1 MLDHHFI
8 TTDLCVVGG
17 GLAGMCAAIAA
28 ARAGSKV
35 VLMQERPVLGGNAS
49 GEIRMW
55 VCGAKNCR
63 ETGIIEEIQL
73 ENLYRNPD
81 KLWPVWDG
89 ILYGKVKAE
98 PNITLLLN
106 CSCCDAEMDGNVIH
120 NITGW
125 QMTTQS
131 WITVRATFF
140 ADCSGDSI
148 LAPLTGAHYRVGRES
163 ADEFGEKISNTQ
175 PDPYTMGLSCLI
187 QARRLDRPVSFIAP
201 DWAKKVTRE
210 EIERRM
216 PDMNDPMENFWYL
229 ELGGDRD
236 SIHDTET
243 VRDELVALA
252 FGFWDYYKNS
262 GEFEGSE
269 YWQMDFLGFLP
280 GKRESRRMMGE
291 YIMTQTDVLTGGHF
305 EDVIAYGGWPLDD
318 HHPAGF
324 YHEGNPNQWG
334 DTPAPY
340 GIPYR
345 VLYSEN
351 IRNLF
356 FAGRNVSMTHAAM
369 SSARVMATCALLG
382 QAVGEAA
389 AMAVQYH
396 TTPHGIY
403 TDHLEELQERL
414 MCNDSFL
421 PYNKRTVSPI
431 TVASRLDCDGA
442 VDLENLRNGIDRNNH
457 TYGPDDFG
465 AWIPMGKPVTYTLPE
480 PTVLREIRVVFDSD
494 LERVT
499 VPGGECEQLHS
510 MRCNVEPDSP
520 QMHLPT
526 TLPSEF
532 CVEVQ
537 TQAGWEIVYHTDCN
551 FQRCL
556 RLKSGTK
563 PVNAVRLT
571 VQKRWYTDASD
582 VHVFSFDL
590 YK

>member
-1 MLDHHFI
+1 MLQHHHI
-8 TTDLCVVGG
+8 KTDLCVVGG

-81 KLWPVWDG
+81 KLWPMWDG

-106 CSCCDAEMDGNVIH
+106 CSCCDAEMDGNTIH
-120 NITGW
+120 SITGW

-131 WITVRATFF
+131 WVTVEAKFF

-187 QARRLDRPVSFIAP
+187 QARRLDRPVQFVAP
-201 DWAKKVTRE
+201 SWAKKVTRE

-229 ELGGDRD
+229 ELGGNRD

-243 VRDELVALA
+243 IRDDLVALA

-262 GEFEGSE
+262 GEFEGAE

-291 YIMTQTDVLTGGHF
+291 YIMTQQDVLTGGHF
-305 EDVIAYGGWPLDD
+305 DDVIAYGGWPLDD
-318 HHPAGF
+318 HHPDGF

-351 IRNLF
+351 IENLF

-389 AMAVQYH
+389 SMAVDYQS
-396 TTPHGIY
+396 TPHGIY
-403 TDHLEELQERL
+403 ADHLDELKERL
-414 MCNDSFL
+414 MRNDSFL

-431 TVASRLDCDGA
+431 TLSSALSCPDA
-442 VDLENLRNGIDRNNH
+442 VQLENLRNGIDRNNH
-457 TYGPDDFG
+457 TYGPEDFG
-465 AWIPMGKPVTYTLPE
+465 AWIPVGEPVVYTLPQ
-480 PTVLREIRVVFDSD
+480 PTELKEVRVVFDSD
-494 LERVT
+494 LERLT
-499 VPGGECEQLHS
+499 IPGGDCERLHS

-520 QMHLPT
+520 QMHLPK
-526 TLPSEF
+526 TLPSHF
-532 CVEVQ
+532 KVEVQ
-537 TQAGWEIVYHTDCN
+537 TSSGWETLYGTDCN

-556 RLKSGTK
+556 RLKTK
-563 PVNAVRLT
+563 AEPVTAVRLT
-571 VQKRWYTDASD
+571 VEKCWYSD
-582 VHVFSFDL
+582 DPRVHVFSFDL
-590 YK
+590 YE

>member
-1 MLDHHFI
+1 MLKRNVIH
-8 TTDLCVVGG
+8 TDLCVVGG

-28 ARAGSKV
+28 ARAGAQV

-63 ETGIIEEIQL
+63 ETGIIEEMQL

-81 KLWPVWDG
+81 KLFPIWDS

-98 PNITLLLN
+98 KNITLLLN
-106 CSCCDAEMDGNVIH
+106 CSCCDAQMEGNTICSV
-120 NITGW
+120 TGW

-131 WITVRATFF
+131 WFTVYAKEF

-163 ADEFGEKISNTQ
+163 ADEFNEKISNKV

-187 QARRLDRPVSFIAP
+187 QARKTDRVIPFKAP
-201 DWAKKVTRE
+201 DWAKKLTHE
-210 EIERRM
+210 EIERRK
-216 PDMNDPMENFWYL
+216 PDMDDPMENFWYL
-229 ELGGDRD
+229 ELGGNRD

-262 GEFEGSE
+262 GEFEGAE
-269 YWQMDFLGFLP
+269 YWQLDFLGFLP

-291 YIMTQTDVLTGGHF
+291 YIMTQSDVLSGGHF
-305 EDVIAYGGWPLDD
+305 EDVVAYGGWPLDD
-318 HHPAGF
+318 HHPDGF

-351 IRNLF
+351 IQNLF

-389 AMAVQYH
+389 AMTVEYG

-403 TDHLEELQERL
+403 VEHLQELKERL
-414 MCNDSFL
+414 MKNDSFL
-421 PYNKRTVSPI
+421 PYNRRTVNAL
-431 TVASRLDCDGA
+431 TAGA
-442 VDLENLRNGIDRNNH
+442 VLSCEGAADLENLRNGIDRNNH
-457 TYGPDDFG
+457 TYGPQDNG
-465 AWIPMGKPVTYTLPE
+465 ALLPLHTPVTYTLPS
-480 PTVLREIRVVFDSD
+480 PSLVREVRLVFDSD
-494 LERVT
+494 LERLT
-499 VPGGECEQLHS
+499 IPGNDCERLHG
-510 MRCNVEPDSP
+510 MRCNIVPESP
-520 QMHLPT
+520 VMHLPT
-526 TLPSEF
+526 TLAKSF

-537 TQAGWEIVYHTDCN
+537 GKNGWETVFSVEENYL
-551 FQRCL
+551 RCVCL
-556 RLKSGTK
+556 
-563 PVNAVRLT
+563 PVNETVSAVRFT
-571 VQKRWYTDASD
+571 VDECWFSADEN

-590 YK
+590 Y